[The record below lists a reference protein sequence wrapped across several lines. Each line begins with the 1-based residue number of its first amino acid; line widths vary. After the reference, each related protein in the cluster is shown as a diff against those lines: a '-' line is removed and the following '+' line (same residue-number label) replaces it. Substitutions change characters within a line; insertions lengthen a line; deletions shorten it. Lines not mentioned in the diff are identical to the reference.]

1 MKKLPLMDI
10 FVLLTRVGKIMVMQ
24 RPDFSRSKFPK
35 PWQMYYGW
43 LGSDDGAA
51 STSYKL

>member
-1 MKKLPLMDI
+1 MKKLPLTDT
-10 FVLLTRVGKIMVMQ
+10 FALLTRVGKIMVMQ
-24 RPDFSRSKFPK
+24 PPGFSHSKSPK

-43 LGSDDGAA
+43 LGSDDEAA